1 MEYLETRQ
9 LDPPVELRYRPYLDG
24 LRCLAVYLV
33 VAFHAGLGTFAGGFI
48 GVDVFFV
55 LSGFLVTRILLGD
68 LVSGGRVN
76 FRRFY
81 SRRFRRILPAA
92 AVMLIATAIAYLIV
106 ASPLQSFIAVSD
118 FRAAFLYF
126 ANWHFVQQSTDY
138 FATNVN
144 SSPVLHFWSL
154 AVEEQFYLTW
164 PLLLSGLFLV
174 ARFAGRRRWMTLR
187 IVVLAAILVSATEA
201 LRIGAHQLDRAY
213 YGTDTRA
220 YQLLAGALLAL
231 TPQLFE
237 LGSRFVRI
245 ARLAAPIA
253 LAAIV
258 VLGSSILNMSAIT
271 RGVVVV
277 VVTLVL
283 ITALEGAEH
292 SRVRRT
298 LSLSPIAYLGRISYA
313 TYLWHWPI
321 DVLVLLHHQPSPFA
335 MFAISSVG
343 ATLLAAISFRLIEHP
358 VRASA
363 VLDRF
368 RGPVIAGSLAVSVV
382 AGLVFVPAIL
392 EAPSATANIASISL
406 PVARIPLSG
415 RTLLNWRTA
424 QNDIP
429 PVPDCLGKPVADCI
443 IVHGTGARVL
453 LMGDSLARMWI
464 PAFVTI
470 AQHDS
475 LTLAV
480 ASYPACPWQQLER
493 RGLDQSPNCP
503 AHTRYW
509 YDRFVPGF
517 DPDIIVLAERAYDA
531 PGNVLS
537 LAVNGQTLRAS
548 AGPAERELAAASTH
562 SLQVLHRVGRKIVI
576 LQPTPLPPSM
586 NLNTLECLSTG
597 NTHCYFRIDPALT
610 GLEDEFLRLGN
621 NRDVFTLDLDH
632 LVCPRLPICDP
643 VVNNIIVR
651 RDHTHLTATYAA
663 ALAGP
668 IETRLQARGILPT
681 KN

>member
-1 MEYLETRQ
+1 MEYRQTRQ

-33 VAFHAGLGTFAGGFI
+33 VAFHAGLGIFAGGFI

-92 AVMLIATAIAYLIV
+92 AVMLLVTAVAYLIV

-164 PLLLSGLFLV
+164 PLLLSGLFVV
-174 ARFAGRRRWMTLR
+174 ARLAGRRRWLTLR
-187 IVVLAAILVSATEA
+187 IIVLVAIVCSATEA

-237 LGSRFVRI
+237 LGARFVRL
-245 ARLAAPIA
+245 ARIAAPAA

-258 VLGSSILNMSAIT
+258 VLGTSILNVSAIT

-277 VVTLVL
+277 AVTLIL
-283 ITALEGAEH
+283 IAALEGADTG
-292 SRVRRT
+292 RARRT

-321 DVLVLLHHQPSPFA
+321 DVLVMLHHQPSPLA

-343 ATLLAAISFRLIEHP
+343 ATLLAAMSFRLLERP

-368 RGPVIAGSLAVSVV
+368 RGPVIAASLAVSII
-382 AGLVFVPAIL
+382 AGLVLVPAVL
-392 EAPSATANIASISL
+392 DAPSATANIANISL
-406 PVARIPLSG
+406 PVARIPTSAH
-415 RTLLNWRTA
+415 TLLNWHTA

-429 PVPDCLGKPVADCI
+429 PVPDCIGAPIADCI

-470 AQHDS
+470 AKRDS

-480 ASYPACPWQQLER
+480 ASYQACPWQPLP

-503 AHTRYW
+503 AHSRYW
-509 YDRFVPGF
+509 YDRVVPGF
-517 DPDIIVLAERAYDA
+517 NPDIIVLAERAFDA

-548 AGPAERELAAASTH
+548 TGPAERKLAAASRH
-562 SLQVLHRVGRKIVI
+562 ALKLLARAGRKLVI
-576 LQPTPLPPSM
+576 LQPTPLPPTLDW
-586 NLNTLECLSTG
+586 NPLECLSTG
-597 NTHCYFRIDPALT
+597 NTRCYFRIDPALT
-610 GLEDEFLRLGN
+610 GLQQAFDRLAN
-621 NRDVFTLDLDH
+621 NRDVLTVNLDH

-643 VVNNIIVR
+643 VVNHIIVR
-651 RDHTHLTATYAA
+651 RDHTHLTATFAA

-668 IETRLQARGILPT
+668 IDTRLHARGILPT
-681 KN
+681 KS

>member
-1 MEYLETRQ
+1 MEYREAGQ
-9 LDPPVELRYRPYLDG
+9 LDPLVELRYRPYLDG
-24 LRCLAVYLV
+24 LRCVAVYLV
-33 VAFHAGLGTFAGGFI
+33 VAFHAGLGSFSGGFI

-68 LVSGGRVN
+68 LVSAGRIN

-92 AVMLIATAIAYLIV
+92 AVMLLVTAVAYVIV
-106 ASPLQSFIAVSD
+106 ASPLQAFIAVSD

-126 ANWHFVQQSTDY
+126 ANWHFIQQSTDY

-164 PLLLSGLFLV
+164 PLLLSGLFVV
-174 ARFAGRRRWMTLR
+174 ARLAGRRRWLALR
-187 IVVLAAILVSATEA
+187 IVVVAAILASATEA
-201 LRIGAHQLDRAY
+201 LTIGAHQLDRAY

-237 LGSRFVRI
+237 LGSRY
-245 ARLAAPIA
+245 ARLARLGAPIA
-253 LAAIV
+253 LGAIV
-258 VLGSSILNMSAIT
+258 VLGSSILKMSAIT

-277 VVTLVL
+277 IVTLVL
-283 ITALEGAEH
+283 ITALEGAH
-292 SRVRRT
+292 AGRT
-298 LSLSPIAYLGRISYA
+298 NRALSASPITYLGRISYA

-321 DVLVLLHHQPSPFA
+321 DVLVLLHHQVSPLTLFG
-335 MFAISSVG
+335 ISSVG
-343 ATLLAAISFRLIEHP
+343 ATLLAAISFRVLEHP
-358 VRASA
+358 IRASTL
-363 VLDRF
+363 LDRY
-368 RGPVIAGSLAVSVV
+368 RMPVIAGSLTVSVV
-382 AGLVFVPAIL
+382 AALFFVPAIL
-392 EAPSATANIASISL
+392 EAPSATANIAQASL
-406 PVARIPLSG
+406 AVPRIPPSS
-415 RTLLNWRTA
+415 RTLLNWHTA

-429 PVPDCLGKPVADCI
+429 AVPNCLGEPVDDCI

-470 AQHDS
+470 AKRDS

-480 ASYPACPWQQLER
+480 ASYPACPWQQLDR
-493 RGLDQSPNCP
+493 HGLDQSPNCP
-503 AHTRYW
+503 AQSRFW
-509 YDRFVPGF
+509 YDRVVPEF
-517 DPDIIVLAERAYDA
+517 NPDIIVLAERAFDA

-548 AGPAERELAAASTH
+548 AGPAERELANVSRIDL
-562 SLQVLHRVGRKIVI
+562 SLLHRPGRKIVI
-576 LQPTPLPPSM
+576 LEPTPLPPALDF
-586 NLNTLECLSTG
+586 NPLECLSTG
-597 NTHCYFRIDPALT
+597 NTRCYFGVNPALT
-610 GLEDEFLRLGN
+610 GLQHEFEVLAN
-621 NRDVFTLDLDH
+621 NRDVLTLNLDH

-651 RDHTHLTATYAA
+651 RDHTHLTGTYAG

-668 IETRLQARGILPT
+668 IEARLEAHGILPT
-681 KN
+681 KT